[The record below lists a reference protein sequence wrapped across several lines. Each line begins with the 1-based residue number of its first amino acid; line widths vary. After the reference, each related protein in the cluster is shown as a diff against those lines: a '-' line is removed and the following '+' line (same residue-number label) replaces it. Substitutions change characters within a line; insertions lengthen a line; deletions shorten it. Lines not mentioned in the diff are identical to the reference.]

1 MALLNRSLYKTE
13 DEIEKI
19 DHAYI
24 DLIDSKMMKAISI
37 FLKTLWEVYLYKET
51 AWNKII
57 KLSMLKSWNVV
68 EKTWTLWEVL
78 YYTYFDWIN
87 FFEFQKEDLIVIK
100 TFSPLFDQSWMT
112 PLKAIANQM
121 AMDLASIEYNRLFF
135 ENGWKPWTVLKSSAT
150 IDSDIRDKYLAKWKQ
165 NFVWLQNS
173 NKVAFLDRWIELE
186 DFSANQKD
194 MELTTQRT
202 FTMDEVL
209 MIFRVPKPLMW
220 KSDWVWFADKN
231 VPWYYFT
238 EYCLKPLWE
247 LIKDELNSQLFDWIW
262 YFTFEFT
269 QDKEQLLKEYQWNVI
284 TLNQYLLWTWRSP
297 AKNGDR
303 LWDWSEI
310 VFEEVKEVSW
320 TRIEKDLENAIE
332 KWFLKKEFWTEEFNE
347 KIWKTKIKRTDLY
360 ENDMEKIQKK
370 IFSAQEKEIL
380 ANLKDT
386 KSIKEIK
393 KEEDLF
399 DEKKS
404 ALMYSLLYTP
414 FFTKMTGKE
423 WSIAMEEISDEDF
436 AVAKMN
442 VWIGENIDRMSDDID
457 DVTRTEMFDIIK
469 QWNRDQVWADEIAIS
484 IKSKF
489 NQYTRKNWRVEKI
502 ARTEV
507 TRASNKSQDEAYS
520 QSWVVSEKEW
530 FTALDDRVSAECAVL
545 HWKRVK
551 VWWTFLKK
559 WSKDELWNKVTYE
572 TVKFPP
578 RHVNCRCTL
587 RPIISSKSFEIVK
600 IIMEKN
606 WKTFNI

>member
-1 MALLNRSLYKTE
+1 MWIFTKLFSWTWKSFESMWGYSISNWMFWNSNIYKQYSHEELLSLYKGWVFWCSDTIWDGMALLNRSLYKTE

-269 QDKEQLLKEYQWNVI
+269 QDKEQLLKEYQW
-284 TLNQYLLWTWRSP
+284 
-297 AKNGDR
+297 
-303 LWDWSEI
+303 
-310 VFEEVKEVSW
+310 
-320 TRIEKDLENAIE
+320 
-332 KWFLKKEFWTEEFNE
+332 
-347 KIWKTKIKRTDLY
+347 
-360 ENDMEKIQKK
+360 
-370 IFSAQEKEIL
+370 
-380 ANLKDT
+380 
-386 KSIKEIK
+386 
-393 KEEDLF
+393 
-399 DEKKS
+399 
-404 ALMYSLLYTP
+404 
-414 FFTKMTGKE
+414 
-423 WSIAMEEISDEDF
+423 
-436 AVAKMN
+436 
-442 VWIGENIDRMSDDID
+442 
-457 DVTRTEMFDIIK
+457 
-469 QWNRDQVWADEIAIS
+469 
-484 IKSKF
+484 
-489 NQYTRKNWRVEKI
+489 
-502 ARTEV
+502 
-507 TRASNKSQDEAYS
+507 
-520 QSWVVSEKEW
+520 
-530 FTALDDRVSAECAVL
+530 
-545 HWKRVK
+545 
-551 VWWTFLKK
+551 
-559 WSKDELWNKVTYE
+559 
-572 TVKFPP
+572 
-578 RHVNCRCTL
+578 
-587 RPIISSKSFEIVK
+587 
-600 IIMEKN
+600 
-606 WKTFNI
+606 